1 LAIVRNCLRVREND
15 MVTINTWHH
24 TIDLAEELAFECYK
38 VGAVPL
44 ITLMA
49 DNL

>member
-1 LAIVRNCLRVREND
+1 